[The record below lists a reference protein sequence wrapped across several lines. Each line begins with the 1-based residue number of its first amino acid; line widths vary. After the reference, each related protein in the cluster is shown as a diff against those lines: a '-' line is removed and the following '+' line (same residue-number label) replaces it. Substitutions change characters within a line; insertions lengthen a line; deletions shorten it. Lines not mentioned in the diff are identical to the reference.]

1 MFSTRVLTF
10 LAICLCTL
18 QLSTCNVIKLSAKN
32 GNKNINKIKVG
43 WITLLPFF
51 VLSFRDLF
59 AIVLFFYLLAD
70 SCCSKGRNNYKYS
83 TSPNP
88 NHSSFHVEI
97 QLLPGICKSTL
108 LFNDVDFHCPIT
120 QGEFW
125 EISDCN
131 SPSPDCVSI
140 VLPSA
145 AANSA
150 VNEKICC
157 ASPQPVYRMPGWAFC
172 TFNIFNYPTFWI
184 FSSFF
189 YAKTFSINVLA
200 NNLHSSAIIVNS
212 LLDGTSAGTFS
223 PSYVGSEAVPGL
235 EGACFDYDPEQM
247 APVGDPIIH
256 ITLAVLE

>member
-108 LFNDVDFHCPIT
+108 LFQWCGFSLSNHTGRILGNKRLQLTIT
-120 QGEFW
+120 WLRFNRIA
-125 EISDCN
+125 ISSSKQCCQWKN
-131 SPSPDCVSI
+131 MLRFTSAWPSV
-140 VLPSA
+140 
-145 AANSA
+145 
-150 VNEKICC
+150 
-157 ASPQPVYRMPGWAFC
+157 R
-172 TFNIFNYPTFWI
+172 
-184 FSSFF
+184 SSFSTAQHF
-189 YAKTFSINVLA
+189 EYFLFFCQNI
-200 NNLHSSAIIVNS
+200 
-212 LLDGTSAGTFS
+212 
-223 PSYVGSEAVPGL
+223 
-235 EGACFDYDPEQM
+235 
-247 APVGDPIIH
+247 
-256 ITLAVLE
+256 